1 MGDKTMNKLVKIISG
16 FVLVFMLVSVSILN
30 VSAATL
36 DEVKNKRQL
45 VVGMNAEYPPFE
57 WVELVDGEAQIVG
70 IDASIAQLI
79 ADEIGVELVIDNRA
93 FDSLIP
99 SLNTNKIDLIMSGMS
114 NTEERAKIVDFSVAY
129 YEPVSQFGV
138 NLEDIDTYQSIED
151 FNGKKVGALLTSTQ
165 EIYIKEYMPDVELVS
180 MGKNGDLVEALKAK
194 KLDAILMS
202 DLTLQQYLSN
212 YGDTMGIVQDLDIS
226 NELLGTSVALAKDN
240 QELLDLVDKVITE
253 AKENGKLQEIFN
265 ENIEAATKKQ
275 E

>member
-36 DEVKNKRQL
+36 DEVKNKGQL

-79 ADEIGVELVIDNRA
+79 ANEIGVELVIDNRA

-202 DLTLQQYLSN
+202 DLTLQQYLST

-226 NELLGTSVALAKDN
+226 NKLLGTSVALAKDN

>member
-36 DEVKNKRQL
+36 DEIKNKGQL

-99 SLNTNKIDLIMSGMS
+99 SLNTNKIDLIISGMS

-240 QELLDLVDKVITE
+240 KELLDLVDKVITE

>member
-1 MGDKTMNKLVKIISG
+1 MNKLVKMLSG
-16 FVLVFMLVSVSILN
+16 FVLVFMLISISIFN
-30 VSAATL
+30 ASAATL
-36 DEVKNKRQL
+36 AEIKDKGQL

-57 WVELVDGEAQIVG
+57 WVELVDGKAQIVG

-99 SLNTNKIDLIMSGMS
+99 SLNTNKIDLIISGMS
-114 NTEERAKIVDFSVAY
+114 NTEERAEIVDFSVAY

-138 NLEDIDTYQSIED
+138 NLEDIDTYQSLED

-165 EIYIKEYMPDVELVS
+165 EIYIKEYMPEVELVS

-194 KLDAILMS
+194 KVDAILMS
-202 DLTLQQYLSN
+202 DLTLQQYLTN
-212 YGDTMGIVQDLDIS
+212 YGDSMGIVQDLDIS

-240 QELLDLVDKVITE
+240 KDLLDLVDKVITDS
-253 AKENGKLQEIFN
+253 KESGKLQQIFD
-265 ENIEAATKKQ
+265 ENIEAATK
-275 E
+275 